1 VSTNAVNSGPLKFPH
16 VKVGEL
22 MGRYAG
28 SRGQDGS
35 EFVCWTLNGS
45 ELESDF
51 GWVKFPF
58 AGSIAGHGSR
68 GGGSPT
74 VMFEWPL
81 MVDLLAQCPSLPGR
95 QLSQVLL
102 AFTQAHPLQ

>member
-1 VSTNAVNSGPLKFPH
+1 MHSMLSH
-16 VKVGEL
+16 
-22 MGRYAG
+22 
-28 SRGQDGS
+28 SRTHALC
-35 EFVCWTLNGS
+35 VALNGS

-74 VMFEWPL
+74 VIFELPL

>member
-1 VSTNAVNSGPLKFPH
+1 MSTNAVNSGPLKFPH

-22 MGRYAG
+22 TGGYAG

-58 AGSIAGHGSR
+58 AGSIAGHGHGWWWFSY
-68 GGGSPT
+68 GD
-74 VMFEWPL
+74 V
-81 MVDLLAQCPSLPGR
+81 
-95 QLSQVLL
+95 
-102 AFTQAHPLQ
+102 